1 MAAVVAGPPACATKR
16 IFDLPAICR
25 PRLRTTFDFIPMPI
39 RSLIVAALIA
49 ACPLAAQHGEHVA
62 VPEGAAAA
70 EVPLLANLGMYS
82 RPAGTSVSPAQ
93 LYFDQG
99 VRLTYGFGHE
109 DAARSFREAIRRDPE
124 CAMCQWG
131 LAWSLGPYINGPRR
145 DSTSLSEAYEAVQ
158 AARRLRSGASEVDR
172 ALIDAM
178 AIRYARVPRESQRA
192 RLDSAYARAMH
203 EVVRRYPHDLDAATL
218 YGEAM
223 MVLRPWNYWTPD
235 GESQPG
241 TQQILAVLESV
252 LARDIRHPGAC
263 HLYIH
268 AVEAS
273 PDPSRAAACAELLE
287 DAILGA
293 SHVPH
298 MPAHIFMRIGRYGD
312 AVRGNQKA
320 RMADLEARD
329 GLAVA
334 IYPTHNLHMLLFAA
348 SYDGQSAVAI
358 GAANDLAREAPQS
371 AFFRT
376 LVLARFGRW
385 AELLEMTEPT
395 EHSYARGLWHYGHG
409 LALLRTGRPDS
420 ARAHRDALTAQ
431 LGATAETATYRGHRQ
446 RHLLGMAHGLLAGEI
461 AAAAGEYGDAVSVLR
476 AATAIEDSLRY
487 DEPEPWIVPVRQVL
501 GSVLLQA
508 GRAPEAEQVFRA
520 ELRVHPENGW
530 SLAGLEQAL
539 RAQGRV
545 IEAGE
550 VSRRF
555 EHAWTRADVRIRGAR
570 Y

>member
-1 MAAVVAGPPACATKR
+1 MP
-16 IFDLPAICR
+16 
-25 PRLRTTFDFIPMPI
+25 LRFLVLVT
-39 RSLIVAALIA
+39 LIA
-49 ACPLAAQHGEHVA
+49 VSPLSAQHGEH
-62 VPEGAAAA
+62 AATPPASD
-70 EVPLLANLGMYS
+70 EVPLLTNLGVHS
-82 RPAGTSVSPAQ
+82 RAAGTSASLGQ
-93 LYFDQG
+93 RYFDQG

-109 DAARSFREAIRRDPE
+109 EAARSFREAIRLDPA

-145 DSTSLSEAYEAVQ
+145 DSTSLSEAYDAIQ

-178 AIRYARVPRESQRA
+178 AIRYVRVPRGDQRA

-203 EVVRRYPHDLDAATL
+203 EVVRRHPHDLDAATL

-273 PDPSRAAACAELLE
+273 PDPGRAAACAELLE
-287 DAILGA
+287 DAIPGA

-298 MPAHIFMRIGRYGD
+298 MPAHVFMRIGRYGD

-320 RMADLEARD
+320 RMADLEARE

-358 GAANDLAREAPQS
+358 GAANDLAREAPGS

-385 AELLEMTEPT
+385 AELLEMSEAPDP
-395 EHSYARGLWHYGHG
+395 SYARGLWHYGRG
-409 LALLRTGRPDS
+409 LALLRTGDADS
-420 ARAHRDALTAQ
+420 ARAHRDALTLQ
-431 LGATAETATYRGHRQ
+431 LDTTPETATYRGHRH
-446 RHLLGMAHGLLAGEI
+446 RHLLGMAYGILAGEI
-461 AAAAGEYGDAVSVLR
+461 AAAAGAYDEAARVLR
-476 AATAIEDSLRY
+476 AAVAIEDSLRY

-501 GSVLLQA
+501 GSILLEG
-508 GRAPEAEQVFRA
+508 GRAPDAEQVFRA
-520 ELRVHPENGW
+520 ELRIHPENGW

-539 RAQGRV
+539 RAQGR
-545 IEAGE
+545 EAEASE
-550 VSRRF
+550 VRRRF
-555 EHAWTRADVRIRGAR
+555 DLAWARADVRIRHAR

>member
-1 MAAVVAGPPACATKR
+1 MATLAALSTPAVRGAGPLARPTPTAY
-16 IFDLPAICR
+16 PR
-25 PRLRTTFDFIPMPI
+25 PRTLMRI
-39 RSLIVAALIA
+39 RFLIFASLITAV
-49 ACPLAAQHGEHVA
+49 PLAAQHGEHGADPIDA
-62 VPEGAAAA
+62 VSG
-70 EVPLLANLGMYS
+70 EVPLRTNLGIHS
-82 RPAGTSVSPAQ
+82 RAVSTGSSLAQ
-93 LYFDQG
+93 RYFDQG
-99 VRLTYGFGHE
+99 MRLTYGFGHE
-109 DAARSFREAIRRDPE
+109 EAARSFREAVRLDPR

-131 LAWSLGPYINGPRR
+131 LAWSLGPYINGPQR
-145 DSTSLSEAYEAVQ
+145 DSTSLSEAYVAIQ
-158 AARRLRSGASEVDR
+158 AARRLRSGAGDVER

-178 AIRYARVPRESQRA
+178 AVRYARVPREAQLS

-203 EVVRRYPHDLDAATL
+203 EVVRRHPHDLDAATL
-218 YGEAM
+218 YGESL

-241 TQQILAVLESV
+241 TLQILAVLESV
-252 LARDIRHPGAC
+252 LARDIRHPGSC
-263 HLYIH
+263 HLYVH

-273 PDPSRAAACAELLE
+273 PDPGRAAACAELLE
-287 DAILGA
+287 DAIPGA

-298 MPAHIFMRIGRYGD
+298 MPAHVFMRIGRYGD

-371 AFFRT
+371 GFFRM

-385 AELLEMTEPT
+385 SELLEMEEIPDQ
-395 EHSYARGLWHYGHG
+395 SYARGLWHYGRG
-409 LALLRTGRPDS
+409 LAHLRTGEADS
-420 ARAHRDALTAQ
+420 ARAHRDSLSVQIDSTP
-431 LGATAETATYRGHRQ
+431 ETATYRGHLH
-446 RHLLGMAHGLLAGEI
+446 RHLLGMARGILAGEI
-461 AAAAGEYGDAVSVLR
+461 AAAAGEYDEAAIVLR
-476 AATAIEDSLRY
+476 AAVAIEDSLRY

-501 GSVLLQA
+501 GSILLQS

-530 SLAGLEQAL
+530 SLSGLERAL
-539 RAQGRV
+539 RAQGREG
-545 IEAGE
+545 EASE
-550 VSRRF
+550 VGRRF
-555 EHAWTRADVRIRGAR
+555 ERSWRRADVRIRGAR